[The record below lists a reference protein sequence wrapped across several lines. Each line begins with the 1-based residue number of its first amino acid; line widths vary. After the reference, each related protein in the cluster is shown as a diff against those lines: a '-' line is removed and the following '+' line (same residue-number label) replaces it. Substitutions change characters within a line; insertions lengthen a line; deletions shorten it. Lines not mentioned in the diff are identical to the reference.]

1 MGNFLTE
8 VKNIQAKSGTGEM
21 KTNCPLVGMS
31 LAKIRELHGSFKSI
45 CDNFAIN
52 LTEFENIFSHNEAT
66 FAIWDADNN
75 GNILYIPILY
85 ID

>member
-8 VKNIQAKSGTGEM
+8 VKNKQAKSGKGEISSD
-21 KTNCPLVGMS
+21 CPLLNMS

-52 LTEFENIFSHNEAT
+52 LTEFENIFS
-66 FAIWDADNN
+66 
-75 GNILYIPILY
+75 
-85 ID
+85 